1 MSYYGKNPF
10 DADWEAAAAEDQV
23 GRVARAE
30 EEAGRYFRDAT
41 KAMQAEYDAT
51 MRDLL
56 GMTGPRWDRARAA
69 AKAKW
74 DADTAPAKALFD
86 RTVECLLETGE
97 VSDALDY
104 EWTRLTDPAKA
115 AEMWPER
122 NPLLEVAKD
131 ALRVLTAHN
140 LGDEIDLG
148 YIEGV
153 IAKAE
158 ADGRDLRK
166 QEAA

>member
-10 DADWEAAAAEDQV
+10 DADWEAEATEDQA

-41 KAMQAEYDAT
+41 KAMQAEYDAA

-69 AKAKW
+69 ARAKW

-86 RTVECLLETGE
+86 RTVECLLADGE
-97 VSDALDY
+97 VSDDLDY
-104 EWTRLTDPAKA
+104 EWTRLTAPAKA

-122 NPLLEVAKD
+122 NPLIEVAKD

-140 LGDEIDLG
+140 LGDEIDLR

>member
-10 DADWEAAAAEDQV
+10 DEDWETEAAEDLA

-41 KAMQAEYDAT
+41 KAMQAEYDAA

-69 AKAKW
+69 ARAKW

-86 RTVECLLETGE
+86 RTVECLLESGE
-97 VSDALDY
+97 VSDDLDY

-115 AEMWPER
+115 AQFWPER
-122 NPLLEVAKD
+122 NPLIEVAKD

-140 LGDEIDLG
+140 LGDEIDLR

-158 ADGRDLRK
+158 ANSRNPSKR
-166 QEAA
+166 EAA

>member
-10 DADWEAAAAEDQV
+10 DADWETEAAEDV
-23 GRVARAE
+23 AGRVACAE

-69 AKAKW
+69 ARAKW

-104 EWTRLTDPAKA
+104 EWTRLTDPDRAAK
-115 AEMWPER
+115 MWPER
-122 NPLLEVAKD
+122 NPLIEVAKD

-140 LGDEIDLG
+140 LGNEIDLR